1 MIEVVPEWMANL
13 EDEDVVF
20 IKKFLLASGS
30 LKEIASQYGVTYPTV
45 RLRLDRLIQK
55 IQLGE
60 SQEEDPYVALVKRL
74 AVNDKLD
81 FDTAKILIHAYKKG
95 GEVRMEVASRTL
107 LIVLFFLWVVPVV
120 LEVFLARTRSP
131 IPGLVLPVLSFLLSL
146 IPVLSVTAYGGI
158 CQVIGTMVMT
168 LLIGNIMTLILL
180 AIFFAVRH
188 SRKKKSEMEKMNIQD
203 L

>member
-1 MIEVVPEWMANL
+1 
-13 EDEDVVF
+13 
-20 IKKFLLASGS
+20 
-30 LKEIASQYGVTYPTV
+30 
-45 RLRLDRLIQK
+45 
-55 IQLGE
+55 
-60 SQEEDPYVALVKRL
+60 
-74 AVNDKLD
+74 
-81 FDTAKILIHAYKKG
+81 
-95 GEVRMEVASRTL
+95 MEVASRTL

-146 IPVLSVTAYGGI
+146 IPVLSVAAYGSI
-158 CQVIGTMVMT
+158 WQVIGT
-168 LLIGNIMTLILL
+168 IGNIMTLILL

>member
-1 MIEVVPEWMANL
+1 MIEVI
-13 EDEDVVF
+13 
-20 IKKFLLASGS
+20 IKNYLA
-30 LKEIASQYGVTYPTV
+30 E
-45 RLRLDRLIQK
+45 
-55 IQLGE
+55 
-60 SQEEDPYVALVKRL
+60 
-74 AVNDKLD
+74 KL
-81 FDTAKILIHAYKKG
+81 
-95 GEVRMEVASRTL
+95 S
-107 LIVLFFLWVVPVV
+107 VPVV

-146 IPVLSVTAYGGI
+146 IPVLSVAAYGGI
-158 CQVIGTMVMT
+158 WQVIGTMVMT